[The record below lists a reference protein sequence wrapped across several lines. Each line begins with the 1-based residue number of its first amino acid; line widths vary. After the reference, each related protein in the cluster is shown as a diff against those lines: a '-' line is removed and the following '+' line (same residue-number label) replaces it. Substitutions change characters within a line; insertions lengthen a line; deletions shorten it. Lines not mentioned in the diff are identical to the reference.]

1 MGSCLICD
9 KINIQINK
17 ENKKMGWNG
26 FQEAIGGYIE
36 EVVVRQLKVN
46 EYNVSVKNI
55 AHRQEQGLL
64 SSSTAFY
71 QGTTYSGEWLVLM
84 SDIELS
90 TELVRRDKEKNE
102 KQKLINELNSLV
114 YHKGVITK
122 AMKQR
127 IAELRRILY

>member
-1 MGSCLICD
+1 M
-9 KINIQINK
+9 QINK

-26 FQEAIGGYIE
+26 FQEAIGGYVE

>member
-1 MGSCLICD
+1 
-9 KINIQINK
+9 
-17 ENKKMGWNG
+17 MGWNG